1 MSSFSSDFF
10 SLCLS
15 PSLPEYWWKTSM
27 RATMAFSSSDI
38 LGARKGKMPSH
49 LYLIIK
55 HFTGYQYRPQPRQG
69 GWTGPGTLF
78 KLRTA
83 GMTWRGILG
92 ICIFINPSTCLLDR
106 CEPAFSVSVGHR
118 DIFPCPL
125 ASGWVGPTGNL
136 AKIQMQSSKGI
147 QGLNFCFLPTGSL
160 CSCKAPR

>member
-92 ICIFINPSTCLLDR
+92 ICTFINPSTCLLDR
-106 CEPAFSVSVGHR
+106 CEPSLSLWATGIYSHALWLLVGLVQQGIFSKNTDAEQQRNSRVKFLLPPHR
-118 DIFPCPL
+118 VP
-125 ASGWVGPTGNL
+125 
-136 AKIQMQSSKGI
+136 
-147 QGLNFCFLPTGSL
+147 L